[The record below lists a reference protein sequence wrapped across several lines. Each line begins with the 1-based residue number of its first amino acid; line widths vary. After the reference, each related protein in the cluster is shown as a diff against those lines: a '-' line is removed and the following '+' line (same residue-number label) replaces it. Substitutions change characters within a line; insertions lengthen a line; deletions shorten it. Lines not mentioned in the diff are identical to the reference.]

1 MDEKT
6 PDIICLHSEAFY
18 ALVNEVGNRIKK
30 EQKLPQDKW
39 IDDAQTMKLLRIS
52 SKSTLQKLRD
62 EGKIRF
68 SQPTRKIILY
78 DRDSIF
84 EYLESYAKDS
94 F

>member
-1 MDEKT
+1 MEEKS

-18 ALVNEVGNRIKK
+18 ALVNEVVSRIKA
-30 EQKLPQDKW
+30 EQKLPQEKW
-39 IDDAQTMKLLRIS
+39 IDDVQTMKLLQIT
-52 SKSTLQKLRD
+52 SKTTLQKMRD

-68 SQPTRKIILY
+68 TQPTRKIILY

-84 EYLESYAKDS
+84 EYLEEHAKDT